1 MSPNYMRER
10 FTVERGAGILLLL
23 VVVSFAYSVIVMR
36 TLYFWVVVWT
46 GLFSAGLAGLLV
58 YLLYSFVLVDT
69 FGLLDVISNR
79 LF

>member
-1 MSPNYMRER
+1 MSPNYMREG

-23 VVVSFAYSVIVMR
+23 VVVSFAYSVVVMR
-36 TLYFWVVVWT
+36 TLYFWVVVWA
-46 GLFSAGLAGLLV
+46 GLFSVGLAGLLV
-58 YLLYSFVLVDT
+58 YLLYSFVFVDT

>member
-1 MSPNYMRER
+1 MREG

-23 VVVSFAYSVIVMR
+23 VVVSFAYSVVVMR
-36 TLYFWVVVWT
+36 TLYFWGVVWA

>member
-1 MSPNYMRER
+1 MSPNYMREG

-23 VVVSFAYSVIVMR
+23 VVVSFAYSVVVMR
-36 TLYFWVVVWT
+36 TLYFWVVVWA